1 MTTARFAIA
10 LGLLLSWRAAS
21 AQPTNGPP
29 PVTADSA
36 RIMKAAQ
43 FGIIGAE
50 IPLRCDTLGSHEH
63 RLEYRSYVVLVVV
76 ARDAVGETIQ
86 VTAKQPAGTRAPAVG
101 TELARPPLI
110 IVDDAGWFYGL
121 FGDQVF
127 LDVGCCPGPRGL
139 RIYDLRRRERCFEGT
154 YEEDYVEYHG
164 QSYPVSPRLR
174 KGRWLTFWEP
184 VEGPSPKPPCPEDRL
199 GEWEDSGLE
208 VGYDEEVT
216 LDLLTLQVVRS
227 GKVKCFPRQ

>member
-29 PVTADSA
+29 PAAADSA

-50 IPLRCDTLGSHEH
+50 IPLRCDTLGPHER

-101 TELARPPLI
+101 TEPAR
-110 IVDDAGWFYGL
+110 
-121 FGDQVF
+121 
-127 LDVGCCPGPRGL
+127 
-139 RIYDLRRRERCFEGT
+139 
-154 YEEDYVEYHG
+154 
-164 QSYPVSPRLR
+164 PRLR